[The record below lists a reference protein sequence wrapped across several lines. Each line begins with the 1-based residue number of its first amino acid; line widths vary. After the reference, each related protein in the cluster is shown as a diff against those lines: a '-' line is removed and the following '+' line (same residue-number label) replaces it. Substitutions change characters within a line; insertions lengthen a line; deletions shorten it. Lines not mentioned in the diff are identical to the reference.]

1 MSVDAAAEDGF
12 AYLEDA
18 DGPRTTAWTKRQN
31 EETRA
36 ALDGRPERE
45 ELLSRFE
52 ALSRIDVLGPPVVR
66 GGSAFYTARRDGAT
80 QSVLCVRDA
89 AGERLLVDPVA
100 LDPSGL
106 TALDWWYPSPR
117 GGFVAFGTSV
127 GGDERSTLRVLD
139 VASGWLTLEAIP
151 GTQYCSLAWVPD
163 ERGFYY
169 TRYPLGGDYDV
180 RLYRHERGR
189 PWRKDVE
196 VFGEGRRSEEWL
208 EVDLSGDG
216 RRLAVTVS
224 LGWAR
229 ADVFVADA
237 AQPQLRFQALT
248 AGRDA
253 SYHALAGND
262 ALYLRTDDGAARS
275 HIFAVDYD
283 RPHRE
288 AWREIVPEGPG
299 ALDLFALARGALAV
313 CDIVDVRSR
322 LRVRYDD
329 GRIEMPLE
337 TDGRTV
343 LGLSA
348 SQDSADL
355 YVTLASHLEPPQI
368 VRLRLGG
375 AEVPGHEPAEPAG
388 SAECWASVSA
398 PFDATAYRTTRET
411 AVSRDGTPVPLS
423 VLSRRDVPRDGS
435 SPAVLYGYGGFN
447 VSLLPWFVPT
457 IVPWLDAGG
466 IYVIANLRGGG
477 EFGEAWHRDGM
488 LERKQNVFDDFLAAA
503 EHLGTSHIADPAR
516 LGFLGGSN
524 GGLLVCAA
532 AMQRPALARA
542 VVALVP
548 VTDMLRYHRFSLGRL
563 WIPEFGDPDDP
574 ADAAYLRAYSP
585 YHNVRHGTAYPAMYV
600 RAAEADGRVDPMHAR
615 KFSAR
620 VQAATS
626 SEMPVFASI
635 EADAGHGAGKPREK
649 QIAEYADV
657 WTFLCWQLG
666 VTLPPHAK
674 RSPK

>member
-1 MSVDAAAEDGF
+1 MSVDAVAEDGF
-12 AYLEDA
+12 AYLEDVA
-18 DGPRTTAWTKRQN
+18 DRRTTAWTKRQN
-31 EETRA
+31 ERTRV
-36 ALDGRPERE
+36 ALDSRPERE
-45 ELLSRFE
+45 ALLSRFD
-52 ALSRIDVLGPPVVR
+52 ALSRIDVLGTPVVC
-66 GGSAFYTARRDGAT
+66 GGSVFYTARRDGAT
-80 QSVLCVRDA
+80 QSVLYVRDA
-89 AGERLLVDPVA
+89 AGERRVVDPVA

-127 GGDERSTLRVLD
+127 RGDERSVLRVLD
-139 VASGWLTLEAIP
+139 VTSGGLALEAIP
-151 GTQYCSLAWVPD
+151 DTQFCSLAWTPD
-163 ERGFYY
+163 ERRFYY
-169 TRYPLGGDYDV
+169 TRYPPGGEYNV

-189 PWRKDVE
+189 PWREDVE
-196 VFGEGRRSEEWL
+196 VFGGGRRSEEWL

-224 LGWAR
+224 LGWAH
-229 ADVFVADA
+229 ADVFIADVL
-237 AQPQLRFQALT
+237 QPQLRFEALT
-248 AGRDA
+248 TGRDA

-262 ALYLRTDDGAARS
+262 ALYLRTDDGAPRS
-275 HIFAVDYD
+275 RIFAVDYD
-283 RPHRE
+283 RPQRE

-322 LRVRYDD
+322 LRVRYDN
-329 GRIEMPLE
+329 GRIDMPLE
-337 TDGRTV
+337 TNGRTV

-355 YVTLASHLEPPQI
+355 YVTLASHLEPAQV
-368 VRLRLGG
+368 VRLTLSG
-375 AEVPGHEPAEPAG
+375 AEVPAHHPAE
-388 SAECWASVSA
+388 SSERWATVSA

-411 AVSRDGTPVPLS
+411 AVSRDGTPVPLT
-423 VLSRRDVPRDGS
+423 VLSRPDVPRDGS

-447 VSLLPWFVPT
+447 VSLLPGFVPT

-466 IYVIANLRGGG
+466 IYAIANLRGGG

-488 LERKQNVFDDFLAAA
+488 LERKQNVFDDFVAAA

-666 VTLPPHAK
+666 VTLPLYAK